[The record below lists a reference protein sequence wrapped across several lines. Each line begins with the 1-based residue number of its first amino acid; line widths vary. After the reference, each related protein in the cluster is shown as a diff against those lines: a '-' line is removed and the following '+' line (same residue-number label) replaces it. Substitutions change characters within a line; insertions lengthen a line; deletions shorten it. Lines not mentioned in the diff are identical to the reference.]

1 MVPILKTWIEQSVF
15 GVCTYLADKMGVAT
29 HRVRL
34 YFIYVTCAT
43 LGSPILLY
51 LMLAFWLNIRKYLNS
66 DRRHSSM
73 EG

>member
-1 MVPILKTWIEQSVF
+1 MQFIKIIIEKSVF

-34 YFIYVTCAT
+34 YFIYVTCAA

-51 LMLAFWLNIRKYLNS
+51 LIIAFWLNIRKYLNS
-66 DRRHSSM
+66 DKRHTSL
-73 EG
+73 EV